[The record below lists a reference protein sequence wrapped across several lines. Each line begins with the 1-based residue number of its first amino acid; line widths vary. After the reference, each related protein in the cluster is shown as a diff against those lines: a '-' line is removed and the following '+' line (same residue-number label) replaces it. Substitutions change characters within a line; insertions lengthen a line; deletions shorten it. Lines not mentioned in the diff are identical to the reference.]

1 MGYKEIT
8 LKMPT
13 NFSSEDLKL
22 KIKKITN
29 LKDFKYS
36 IITKSLDARNKSK
49 IHWFLKI
56 GIYSESIKN
65 GSTEEIEEL
74 IIPYK
79 RTNKKAIVIGS
90 GPAGFFSA
98 YVLQLSGIHTYII
111 ERGYDVDKR
120 SKAIEK
126 FHQDSI
132 FNEKANYAFGEGGA
146 GTFSD
151 GKLTSR
157 SKRISKEKN
166 FILSSYIKAGA
177 PEEIKYMTHPHL
189 GSDNLKKIVKNL
201 RKEFES
207 LGGNY
212 LFETTFVDMVSKNN
226 KIQSILT
233 NNSLIDADYFI
244 MATGHSAYETY
255 KTLIKN
261 NVIFKPK
268 NFAIGFR
275 AEHYQSVINLA
286 QWGIEKLD
294 GVKAAEY
301 RLTSK
306 TQNGLSVYSF
316 CMCPGGI
323 IVPSTAYKNNNIVN
337 GMSNYLRNGKFAN
350 AAIVSSVNLERLLSK
365 ELSALESLKW
375 LDDYEKKFYK
385 LTKNYAAPYCS
396 ISEFISKKIN
406 NTHSETS
413 YPMGLNKYDLW
424 NTLPKPIIDSITE
437 GLTIFNKKLKGFET
451 GNLIGLESKTSAP
464 IQVLRNDDL
473 SSINYE
479 NLYVVGEGSG
489 YAGGIISSA
498 ADGIKAAINIIKKEF
513 N

>member
-1 MGYKEIT
+1 
-8 LKMPT
+8 
-13 NFSSEDLKL
+13 
-22 KIKKITN
+22 
-29 LKDFKYS
+29 
-36 IITKSLDARNKSK
+36 
-49 IHWFLKI
+49 
-56 GIYSESIKN
+56 
-65 GSTEEIEEL
+65 
-74 IIPYK
+74 
-79 RTNKKAIVIGS
+79 
-90 GPAGFFSA
+90 
-98 YVLQLSGIHTYII
+98 
-111 ERGYDVDKR
+111 
-120 SKAIEK
+120 
-126 FHQDSI
+126 
-132 FNEKANYAFGEGGA
+132 
-146 GTFSD
+146 
-151 GKLTSR
+151 
-157 SKRISKEKN
+157 
-166 FILSSYIKAGA
+166 
-177 PEEIKYMTHPHL
+177 
-189 GSDNLKKIVKNL
+189 
-201 RKEFES
+201 
-207 LGGNY
+207 
-212 LFETTFVDMVSKNN
+212 
-226 KIQSILT
+226 
-233 NNSLIDADYFI
+233 